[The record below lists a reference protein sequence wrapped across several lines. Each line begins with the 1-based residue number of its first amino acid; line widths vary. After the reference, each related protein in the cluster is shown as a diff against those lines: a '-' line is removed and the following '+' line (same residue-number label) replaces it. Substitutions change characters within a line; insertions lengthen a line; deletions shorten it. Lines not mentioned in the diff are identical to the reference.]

1 MEVVLL
7 ERVEKLGQMGDV
19 VTVKNGYA
27 RNYLLPQNKA
37 LRASKENLAV
47 FETQRAQL
55 EAENLKQAKEAEK
68 VGEKLDGES
77 VVLIRAASE
86 SQQLYGSVSTQDIA
100 KAITEGG
107 FTVSR
112 KQIILDKVLK
122 TLGLHDIK
130 VRLHPEVIVSVTVN
144 IARSNEE
151 AAIQARGESV
161 EEVAEAKLDEREE
174 AVVNV
179 FESTAD
185 VDVEELE
192 QVAAGEIDPSEL
204 DAEPEEK
211 KDDA

>member
-37 LRASKENLAV
+37 LRASKENLSV
-47 FETQRAQL
+47 FENQRAQL

-68 VGEKLDGES
+68 VGEKLDGET
-77 VVLIRAASE
+77 VVVIRAASE
-86 SQQLYGSVSTQDIA
+86 SKQLYGSVSTQDIA
-100 KAITEGG
+100 KAITAGG

-161 EEVAEAKLDEREE
+161 EEVAEAKLDERDE

-185 VDVEELE
+185 VDVEELQ
-192 QVAAGEIDPSEL
+192 QVADEAESAPTDSDDETKN
-204 DAEPEEK
+204 DA
-211 KDDA
+211 

>member
-7 ERVEKLGQMGDV
+7 ERIEKLGQMGDV
-19 VTVKNGYA
+19 VSVKNGYA
-27 RNYLLPQNKA
+27 RNYLLPQKKA
-37 LRASKENLAV
+37 LRASKENLSV
-47 FETQRAQL
+47 FEAQRAQL
-55 EAENLKQAKEAEK
+55 EADNLKRREEAEK
-68 VGEKLDGES
+68 VGEKLNGEA

-100 KAITEGG
+100 KAVTEAG
-107 FTVSR
+107 FTVTR
-112 KQIILDKVLK
+112 KQIELDMVLK

-130 VRLHPEVIVSVTVN
+130 VRLHPEVAVSVTVN

-151 AAIQARGESV
+151 AEIQARGESV
-161 EEVAEAKLDEREE
+161 EEAAEAKLDGRDE

-179 FESTAD
+179 FESTAA

-192 QVAAGEIDPSEL
+192 QVAAGVDV
-204 DAEPEEK
+204 DAEET